1 MRIIGENIH
10 ILSPRV
16 KEAVG
21 YAVDAW
27 NKEGLTDSEREELL
41 TRARTFFQDSARRQV
56 EAGAW
61 AVDLNIG
68 PQKKNGVRLLP
79 WLVQTVQEAVD
90 VPLCLDTTNLAAIEA
105 ACEVVKQQPII
116 NSTSAEPERLANV
129 PLVAAKYNTKLI
141 ALTMRSEGIPV
152 SAEERVNIALEE
164 LIPRWEEVDMPLE
177 NLIIDPLVLTV
188 SGCQQYVP
196 ECIEAVRILK
206 VTGADVQVGLSNV
219 SNAVPHEMR
228 PLINRVYC
236 VMLMGAGLDTMIAD
250 PLDARQN
257 EFIRIVEERD
267 DRTAIGRLLLA
278 LHDAVAAQEELSP
291 DQVDFSD
298 PEQVAIWKTVQILLN
313 KVIYADSYL
322 RV

>member
-105 ACEVVKQQPII
+105 ACEVIKRQPII
-116 NSTSAEPERLANV
+116 NSTSAEAERLDVFSSN
-129 PLVAAKYNTKLI
+129 LI
-141 ALTMRSEGIPV
+141 QMRARIM
-152 SAEERVNIALEE
+152 NALERME
-164 LIPRWEEVDMPLE
+164 DGSYGTCMRCGKDIPIDRLRAIPYAEYDVACQE
-177 NLIIDPLVLTV
+177 IIDRE
-188 SGCQQYVP
+188 Q
-196 ECIEAVRILK
+196 AVR
-206 VTGADVQVGLSNV
+206 
-219 SNAVPHEMR
+219 
-228 PLINRVYC
+228 
-236 VMLMGAGLDTMIAD
+236 AGSA
-250 PLDARQN
+250 
-257 EFIRIVEERD
+257 
-267 DRTAIGRLLLA
+267 
-278 LHDAVAAQEELSP
+278 
-291 DQVDFSD
+291 
-298 PEQVAIWKTVQILLN
+298 
-313 KVIYADSYL
+313 
-322 RV
+322 